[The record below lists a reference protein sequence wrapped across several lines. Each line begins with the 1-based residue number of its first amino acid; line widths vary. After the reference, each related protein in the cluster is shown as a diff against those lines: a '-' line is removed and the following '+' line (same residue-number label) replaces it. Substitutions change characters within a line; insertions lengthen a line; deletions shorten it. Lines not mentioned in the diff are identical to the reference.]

1 MRGRTEKELKAE
13 ALEKGIM
20 ITFDDGSTFN
30 SELKKDV
37 TLARLMRGDKKP
49 PPAKKTTE
57 AKPGETPTAELVTMI
72 QQNNKEMLATFIEVL
87 KQVSSGAEQ
96 QQVLEWHITFKRNDD
111 YLLTD
116 MFLKAVE

>member
-49 PPAKKTTE
+49 PPVKKTTE